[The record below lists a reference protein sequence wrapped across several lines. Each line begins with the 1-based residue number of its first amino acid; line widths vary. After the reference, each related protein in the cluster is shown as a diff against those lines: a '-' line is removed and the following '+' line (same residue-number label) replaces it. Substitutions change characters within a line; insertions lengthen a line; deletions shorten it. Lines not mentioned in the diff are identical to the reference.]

1 MGFDAPDT
9 RLVVNV
15 GLPYSD
21 WELKQ
26 QSVWGGRDGKQSV
39 TVQLVPHLRVSS
51 RPGAILQYCSTAVL
65 QYYSTTVIQLY
76 KYTVKQNDSKTVQY
90 STVYPKIRKGKYC
103 PATTITPATTAT
115 ATVSRSGDPPPG
127 F

>member
-26 QSVWGGRDGKQSV
+26 QSVRGGRDGKQSV

-65 QYYSTTVIQLY
+65 QYYSNTAVQVY
-76 KYTVKQNDSKTVQY
+76 SKAV
-90 STVYPKIRKGKYC
+90 
-103 PATTITPATTAT
+103 
-115 ATVSRSGDPPPG
+115 
-127 F
+127 